1 MTRPITSFVSLSL
14 LALAT
19 LTACGGGEGS
29 AVATNQ
35 STSQISANGTAT
47 SAPGTATGTASDS
60 DTSSTATA
68 TSAAATTA
76 TATAT
81 TATTV
86 TTVVTPTVPAG
97 SVPGAPTLTAVTA
110 GSTLAVVAFTTPMAT
125 SGTTITGYIAS
136 CSAGGVAKTG
146 TGTASPI
153 IVLGLTNGAAYT
165 CTVAA
170 SNAAGTSA
178 VSAVLVVTPL
188 ASNPTALAAGYKQ
201 AKWASNLSVT
211 YPTECSMTIAT
222 NGQPNHAIDSF
233 YLEPPIGSYTTVVAK
248 AAVSGMALVVVPYTA
263 GTRTSF
269 MTFNTCPTKAATTT
283 PTSGGA
289 IGLMISGPTLFNATE
304 GENGKAAALSD
315 NVSYSF
321 KDSIG
326 TARTAYFIDSC
337 NGHPTPSLSGNEYHY
352 HGLSS
357 CVTAQVDTAGGPSH
371 LIGVAADGFPIYGNK
386 DISGNTVTVDQL
398 DACNGITS
406 ATPEFPGGVYHYVL
420 PAGVTNFQSSLRCYS
435 GTVTARQVLAMQSM
449 GICKVPLTA
458 SAALSVLP
466 GKSTLPGTRQR
477 AVRLAV

>member
-1 MTRPITSFVSLSL
+1 MTRPTSPLASPLL
-14 LALAT
+14 LALIA
-19 LTACGGGEGS
+19 LTACGGGGSS
-29 AVATNQ
+29 AVATDPGTSQ
-35 STSQISANGTAT
+35 TSAGTTSTSAS
-47 SAPGTATGTASDS
+47 GTASVTN
-60 DTSSTATA
+60 TSIAT
-68 TSAAATTA
+68 
-76 TATAT
+76 
-81 TATTV
+81 TTV
-86 TTVVTPTVPAG
+86 TVSTTPTGTV
-97 SVPGAPTLTAVTA
+97 SGAPTINAVTA
-110 GSTLAVVAFTTPMAT
+110 GNTLAVVAFTAPTTTGSTAIT
-125 SGTTITGYIAS
+125 SYTAS

-146 TGTASPI
+146 TGTTSPI
-153 IVLGLTNGAAYT
+153 IVLGLTNGTAYT

-178 VSAVLVVTPL
+178 ASAVVAVTPL
-188 ASNPTALAAGYKQ
+188 ASNSTALAAGYKQ
-201 AKWASNLSVT
+201 AKWASNLSVI

-233 YLEPPIGSYTTVVAK
+233 YLEPPIGNYTTVVAN

-263 GTRTSF
+263 ATRTSF

-283 PTSGGA
+283 ATSGGP

-321 KDSIG
+321 KDSTG
-326 TARTAYFIDSC
+326 TARTAYFIDNC
-337 NGHPTPSLSGNEYHY
+337 NGHPTPSLSGNDYHY

-357 CVTAQVDTAGGPSH
+357 CITAQVDTAGGPSH

-458 SAALSVLP
+458 STALSVLP
-466 GKSTLPGTRQR
+466 GQSTLPGTRQR

>member
-1 MTRPITSFVSLSL
+1 M
-14 LALAT
+14 
-19 LTACGGGEGS
+19 
-29 AVATNQ
+29 
-35 STSQISANGTAT
+35 
-47 SAPGTATGTASDS
+47 
-60 DTSSTATA
+60 
-68 TSAAATTA
+68 
-76 TATAT
+76 
-81 TATTV
+81 
-86 TTVVTPTVPAG
+86 
-97 SVPGAPTLTAVTA
+97 
-110 GSTLAVVAFTTPMAT
+110 
-125 SGTTITGYIAS
+125 
-136 CSAGGVAKTG
+136 
-146 TGTASPI
+146 
-153 IVLGLTNGAAYT
+153 LGLTKGTAYT

-178 VSAVLVVTPL
+178 VSAVVAVIPL
-188 ASNPTALAAGYKQ
+188 ASTITALAAGYKQ

-233 YLEPPIGSYTTVVAK
+233 YLEPPIGIYTTVVAK

-263 GTRTSF
+263 GIRTSL
-269 MTFNTCPTKAATTT
+269 MTFNTCPSKAATTT
-283 PTSGGA
+283 ATSGGA

-321 KDSIG
+321 KDSTG

-357 CVTAQVDTAGGPSH
+357 CDSAQVDSAGGPSH

-386 DISGNTVTVDQL
+386 DISGTTVTVDQL

-420 PAGVTNFQSSLRCYS
+420 PAGVTNFQSSLRCYA
-435 GTVTARQVLAMQSM
+435 GTVTARQVQALQSM
-449 GICKVPLTA
+449 GVCKVPLTA
-458 SAALSVLP
+458 LAAPSVLP
-466 GKSTLPGTRQR
+466 EKPTLPGTKPGLIK
-477 AVRLAV
+477 LAV